1 MAVLNNRLYIVS
13 HKSPEVE
20 VYSVDDLKFKGRW
33 MVNGLVCPVDVA
45 ACRTNSCLYICDWRT
60 TPRSEMLRIDRN
72 GNTRFSWST
81 GRDMGAL
88 SVSQGLVVMTVTRS
102 NKINEYAP
110 DGVLINELQFRPDT
124 GITSPSHAVRLFGD
138 YVVAHGGDSE
148 AVHRVCVVSAA
159 GDLLRSFGGRRGTAL
174 GQLRNPRYLAVGTAA
189 GDVLVADEYNRRV
202 LLLSAD
208 LEFQSEFVGREDGL
222 RYPRSVQFD
231 QHGGRA
237 FVADNDFD
245 WVPLPRW
252 NSGRVFGVE
261 FKSSSQPRRRE
272 LLESGS
278 LKKSAAMIFGTDP

>member
-13 HKSPEVE
+13 HKSSEVE

-138 YVVAHGGDSE
+138 YVVAHGGDGE